1 MFSNWINDNQH
12 TVKQWLALKACSDW
26 LLKVQISFVI
36 HLQASQAGFAPENI
50 LNLTGTNELKSSF
63 CAILT
68 HCFNITLYYSDFS
81 PQCQWPVVFHH
92 KPPSLWC
99 LDVNY
104 NKVKQLSFGAF
115 LSGVFS
121 AELPECM
128 QEIMTEKTKD
138 YYQHFLPISEEK

>member
-1 MFSNWINDNQH
+1 M
-12 TVKQWLALKACSDW
+12 KACSDW

-36 HLQASQAGFAPENI
+36 NLQASPAGFAPENI
-50 LNLTGTNELKSSF
+50 LILTG
-63 CAILT
+63 
-68 HCFNITLYYSDFS
+68 LY
-81 PQCQWPVVFHH
+81 H

>member
-1 MFSNWINDNQH
+1 M
-12 TVKQWLALKACSDW
+12 KACSDW

-36 HLQASQAGFAPENI
+36 NLQASRAGFAPENI
-50 LNLTGTNELKSSF
+50 LILTGL
-63 CAILT
+63 
-68 HCFNITLYYSDFS
+68 
-81 PQCQWPVVFHH
+81 HH

-104 NKVKQLSFGAF
+104 NKVKQLTNGAF